1 MSEAEQPASMERV
14 ALGRLLWLGPLVVVG
29 SVAANLA
36 ISEVARSA
44 LGVASFPPLMPE
56 PLIFFTVI
64 GVSGAIIVFAVIGR
78 FSARPIRLFRTCGVI
93 ALLVSFVP
101 DIALLVSQAVPG
113 TSLRSVAV
121 LMLLHV
127 VAAAITLVL
136 LTTLAREP
144 RAQG

>member
-1 MSEAEQPASMERV
+1 
-14 ALGRLLWLGPLVVVG
+14 LVVVG

-56 PLIFFTVI
+56 PLILFTVV
-64 GVSGAIIVFAVIGR
+64 GVTGAIIVFALIAR
-78 FSARPIRLFRTCGVI
+78 FSSWPIRLFRIFGVV
-93 ALLVSFVP
+93 ALLVSFLP
-101 DIALLVSQAVPG
+101 DIALLVTRAMPG
-113 TSLRSVAV
+113 TSVRSVAV
-121 LMLLHV
+121 LMFLHV